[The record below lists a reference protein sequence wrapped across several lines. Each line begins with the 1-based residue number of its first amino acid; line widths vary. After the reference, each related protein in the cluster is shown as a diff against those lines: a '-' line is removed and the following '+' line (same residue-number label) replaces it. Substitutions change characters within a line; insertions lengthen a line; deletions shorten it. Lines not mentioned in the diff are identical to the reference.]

1 MNARV
6 KEIKLRNLNRILEGL
21 ENGTTTCL
29 EYQGEDRDWV
39 EGERELVIKYLRLD
53 ISEIEAA

>member
-6 KEIKLRNLNRILEGL
+6 KEIKLRNLKRILEGL

-29 EYQGEDRDWV
+29 DYQGEDRDWK
-39 EGERELVIKYLRLD
+39 EGERESIANDLRSD